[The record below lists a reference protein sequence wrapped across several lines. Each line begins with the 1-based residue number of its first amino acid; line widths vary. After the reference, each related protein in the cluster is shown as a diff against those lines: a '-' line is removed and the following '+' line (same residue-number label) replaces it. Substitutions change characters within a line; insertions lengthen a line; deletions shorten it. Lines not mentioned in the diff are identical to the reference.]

1 MTYKGAGASKRK
13 SFVMGEPD
21 AAQSVTRWIRALE
34 ADRTSAVGPLLG
46 EYFDRLVQLA
56 RKRLQG
62 VPGMAAYDEDV
73 ALRSFDS
80 LCRRVRDP
88 TRPLRLV
95 SRDDLW
101 RLLATRTI
109 SRAIDLIRRH
119 KPGEVPGDHDVEQLL
134 TREPTPEEAADMADE
149 CRRLL
154 DLLDQPELRQIALW
168 KVEGYTD
175 DEIAAKLDCVPR
187 TVRRKVQRI
196 RLLWQHE
203 RKELNS

>member
-1 MTYKGAGASKRK
+1 MGGA
-13 SFVMGEPD
+13 D

-46 EYFDRLVQLA
+46 VYFDRLVQLA
-56 RKRLQG
+56 RKRLQDL
-62 VPGMAAYDEDV
+62 PGMATYDEDV
-73 ALRSFDS
+73 ALRSFHS
-80 LCRRVRDP
+80 LCQRGRDP
-88 TRPLRLV
+88 ARPPQLAR
-95 SRDDLW
+95 RHDLW
-101 RLLATRTI
+101 RPLAPPAL
-109 SRAIDLIRRH
+109 SPGLGPVPRH
-119 KPGEVPGDHDVEQLL
+119 KPGEVPGDHDVELL
-134 TREPTPEEAADMADE
+134 TREPTPAEAAEMADE

-175 DEIAAKLDCVPR
+175 EEIAAKLDCVPR

-203 RKELNS
+203 LKN